1 MKQPK
6 KKIKNPTK
14 NKIVKNYSQ
23 KKVSFTIS
31 IPPNLHNRIKALK
44 VAVKPLNKKISFSS
58 EIMPMLY
65 DMVAEL
71 ENTYIKTKKCPEC
84 NSDLKLRFGKN
95 GDFLGCSS
103 YPKCKH
109 TEQIK

>member
-1 MKQPK
+1 
-6 KKIKNPTK
+6 
-14 NKIVKNYSQ
+14 
-23 KKVSFTIS
+23 
-31 IPPNLHNRIKALK
+31 
-44 VAVKPLNKKISFSS
+44 
-58 EIMPMLY
+58 
-65 DMVAEL
+65 MVAEL